1 MTGAPPEMRGWC
13 VAAVL
18 ERGPSPDFAVPE
30 AAFGRYRVLGQLG
43 AGGTGIV
50 LAAHDPQLDRRV
62 AIKLLRADPPAGDS
76 KVTEHTVRLDGDGQP
91 RDLAR
96 EQLVAEARALA
107 RVSHPNLVAVFEVG
121 EVDGRV
127 FLAMEHV
134 DGETLRAWLRRP
146 RSTREIAAA
155 FAQAGRGLAAAHA
168 AGLVHGDFK
177 PDNALVDR
185 SGRVRVIDFGL
196 RAAAG
201 GARVGT
207 PRYMAPEQI
216 AGRPVD
222 ARADQFALAVALYE
236 ALYGA
241 PPFREATSDEE
252 LARIRLG
259 EDARRPPA
267 RRGSRRLERVV
278 LRGLAREPRDRLA
291 SMDELVALLER
302 ASRPATR
309 AAVLGGAI
317 VVAAIAAVGAALA
330 ERAADPCAG
339 VEQHLAGMWNRD
351 AAARM
356 AVAFA
361 ASGRPYASSSYE
373 RAQRGLDAYAAA
385 WTDARRA
392 ACEAARSGEQS
403 AALVD
408 RRVACLDSRRLRL
421 GALVQLLARAD
432 AALVDRAL
440 EMTADLEPIA
450 ACSDGE
456 ALLAGTPPLAD
467 PAARAELAALERD
480 IATAEVVIGAG
491 RAAEGE
497 RLTASLLARARALDH
512 APIVAQVARLRGQA
526 LEEVGLPAEA
536 YDALFEAVRAGERA
550 GAALLTAGALI
561 DLVRVAGVRLKREN
575 EAKVL
580 ARTAEAALERSGP
593 RQDVRLRP
601 SLWSAEGR
609 VDLEASHLPR
619 ALDLLSRA
627 LAARRSILPPDHP
640 DLAASEG
647 ELGNVLVRA
656 ARYREARVHLE
667 AALGIRRRVFGDQHP
682 LTASA
687 LLNLA
692 VSYQDEGQLD
702 EARSHLEA
710 ARAAVAGIEESAV
723 YPKILNNLG
732 NLETSAGKFTRALRH
747 HEDALAI
754 RRRLLGPDHP
764 DVASS
769 LHNLGGVYAD
779 MGDSERALELHQ
791 SALDQRR
798 RSLGENN
805 RWTASSLGSVADD
818 LRWLGRP
825 AEALERSR
833 AALAM
838 LVAALGP
845 DHPAAGYPLSVQ
857 GGALVDLGRAAEA
870 VPLLERALP
879 LLRASSYESCVARF
893 HLARAL
899 AATGATSRS
908 RELANA
914 ARQDMVAAGRDH
926 LVAAIDAWLA
936 GRPWTRPLSAAA
948 TERAVAES
956 R

>member
-1 MTGAPPEMRGWC
+1 

-18 ERGPSPDFAVPE
+18 ERAPSPDLPVPE
-30 AAFGRYRVLGQLG
+30 ATFGRYRVLGQLG

-50 LAAHDPQLDRRV
+50 LAAHDPELDRRV
-62 AIKLLRADPPAGDS
+62 AIKLLRAEPPTGDS
-76 KVTEHTVRLDGDGQP
+76 KVIEHTVRLDGVGQP
-91 RDLAR
+91 RNLGR

-107 RVSHPNLVAVFEVG
+107 RVSHPNLIAVFEVG
-121 EVDGRV
+121 EIDGRV
-127 FLAMEHV
+127 FIAMEHV
-134 DGETLRAWLRRP
+134 DGETLTAWLRRP
-146 RSTREIAAA
+146 HSTREIVAA

-185 SGRVRVIDFGL
+185 TGRVRVIDFGL

-207 PRYMAPEQI
+207 PHYMAPEQI
-216 AGRPVD
+216 AGRPID

-236 ALYGA
+236 ALHGT
-241 PPFREATSDEE
+241 PPFREANDDEE
-252 LARIRLG
+252 LARIRLA

-267 RRGSRRLERVV
+267 RRGSRRLERAV
-278 LRGLAREPRDRLA
+278 LRGLAREPRDRLP
-291 SMDELVALLER
+291 SMDALVALLER
-302 ASRPATR
+302 ASRPPAR
-309 AAVLGGAI
+309 AVVLGGAI
-317 VVAAIAAVGAALA
+317 VVAAIAAGVAVLA
-330 ERAADPCAG
+330 GRAGDPCADAK
-339 VEQHLAGMWNRD
+339 QHLAGIWNRD

-361 ASGRPYASSSYE
+361 ASGRPYAGSSHE
-373 RAQRGLDAYAAA
+373 RAQRTLDAYAVA

-421 GALVQLLARAD
+421 GALVELLTRAD

-440 EMTADLEPIA
+440 EMTADLESIA

-467 PAARAELAALERD
+467 PAARAELAALERNL
-480 IATAEVVIGAG
+480 ATAEVVIRAG

-497 RLTASLLARARALDH
+497 RLTAALLAGARALDH
-512 APIVAQVARLRGQA
+512 SPVIAQVARLRGQA
-526 LEEVGLPAEA
+526 LEELGLPAEA
-536 YDALFEAVRAGERA
+536 HDALFEAVRAGERA

-561 DLVRVAGVRLKREN
+561 DLVRVVGVRLRREN

-580 ARTAEAALERSGP
+580 ARMAEAALERSGP
-593 RQDVRLRP
+593 RQDIRLRP

-609 VDLEASHLPR
+609 VDLEAGHLPR

-627 LAARRSILPPDHP
+627 LAARRSILPLDHP

-656 ARYREARVHLE
+656 ARYSEARTHLE
-667 AALGIRRRVFGDQHP
+667 AALDIRRRLFGDQHP
-682 LTASA
+682 LTAGA

-692 VSYQDEGQLD
+692 VSYQDDGRLD
-702 EARSHLEA
+702 EARTHLEA
-710 ARAAVAGIEESAV
+710 ARAAVAGIEENAV
-723 YPKILNNLG
+723 FPKILNNLG

-754 RRRLLGPDHP
+754 RRRQLGPEHP

-779 MGDSERALELHQ
+779 MGEIERALELHQ
-791 SALDQRR
+791 SALELRR
-798 RSLGENN
+798 RTLGENN
-805 RWTASSLGSVADD
+805 RWTASSVGSVADD
-818 LRWLGRP
+818 LRRLGRS

-833 AALAM
+833 AALAI

-845 DHPAAGYPLSVQ
+845 DHPANGYPLSVQ
-857 GGALVDLGRAAEA
+857 GGALVDLGRPTEA
-870 VPLLERALP
+870 IPLLERAVP
-879 LLRASSYESCVARF
+879 LLQASSYESCVARF

-899 AATGATSRS
+899 AATGRTSRS
-908 RELANA
+908 RDLANA
-914 ARQDMVAAGRDH
+914 ARQEMVAAGRNH

-936 GRPWTRPLSAAA
+936 GRHWTRTPLRAA
-948 TERAVAES
+948 TAERA
-956 R
+956 RR